1 MPRANVPVWL
11 LDIDGVINATYRGTE
26 PPTQVWR
33 RDQWKTTRVNG
44 WQIHVAQPVVD
55 FITEV
60 WEKRRAEIRWHTTWQ
75 DEANKLGA
83 ALGLPHFWVQES
95 TNEFENQ
102 GDYLLRGQWWKL
114 PAVWRVKNLEKRSV
128 IWTDDEIVD
137 LSRAQQDSLLV
148 GGKALLIAPTASY
161 GLTKRQLARI
171 GEFVGL
177 N

>member
-1 MPRANVPVWL
+1 
-11 LDIDGVINATYRGTE
+11 
-26 PPTQVWR
+26 
-33 RDQWKTTRVNG
+33 
-44 WQIHVAQPVVD
+44 
-55 FITEV
+55 
-60 WEKRRAEIRWHTTWQ
+60 
-75 DEANKLGA
+75 
-83 ALGLPHFWVQES
+83 
-95 TNEFENQ
+95 
-102 GDYLLRGQWWKL
+102 
-114 PAVWRVKNLEKRSV
+114 VWRVKNLEKRSV